1 MGEMITAVYE
11 NGALHPLTP
20 LKLQEHQRVRVQV
33 LPESTPE
40 EETTARERVERILSA
55 AGMLQARTV
64 APTPT
69 APISETERQALAD
82 RLGRASGKTTS
93 EMVIEDRGA
102 W

>member
-11 NGALHPLTP
+11 NGVLHPLTP
-20 LKLQEHQRVRVQV
+20 LKLREHQRVRVQV
-33 LPESTPE
+33 LPDVAPDKE
-40 EETTARERVERILSA
+40 TARERVERILSE
-55 AGMLQARTV
+55 AGMLQART
-64 APTPT
+64 AATIPS

-93 EMVIEDRGA
+93 EMVIEDRGV